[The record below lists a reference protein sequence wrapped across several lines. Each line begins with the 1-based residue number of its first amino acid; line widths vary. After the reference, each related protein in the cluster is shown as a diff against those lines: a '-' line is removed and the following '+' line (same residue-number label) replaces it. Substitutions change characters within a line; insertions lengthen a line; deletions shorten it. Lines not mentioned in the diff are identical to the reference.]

1 MSAIDYDVDNYS
13 ISELLAILGLTFD
26 FNLSSDTITQ
36 SQITDI
42 NTQVQTSVNRYKR
55 QFIAQPQ
62 LVLFFQ
68 NIQNK
73 VTQYTSQLSNEIDNE
88 NDLEPEYVPNDE
100 QTNDWLSNQYLTQDD
115 PIQTD
120 KITDRNQKV
129 NLYDNMHFP
138 MKQEQIGV
146 NNNFAID
153 VAQDSLNP
161 NLKNITNRFIT
172 LDSRNRLD
180 AYTST
185 DYTADLSEHV
195 TNVLSL
201 RLYAISIP
209 YTWYTIDYHY
219 GNTCLWITN
228 LGSTFKIS
236 LDPGNYTPVT
246 FCVALNAVFLN
257 GPIFITSTNAF
268 ATTFFTNP
276 SGTAPNIVTY
286 NSSNSKITFSFA
298 GYKDPGG
305 HDITPIASDATF
317 DSSINPYIQFYDF
330 NGELNCF
337 NGQGCNSS
345 SSFDGS
351 LGWLMGYRLPVVALF
366 VGGNVAPV
374 AIDLFGPKYFTIVL
388 DDFNQNHI
396 NNGLITNVVTSNAI
410 SMPSYYNTSQPYICS
425 PIINPLSI
433 NALAGLTSIAEVEAG
448 LINANMEVLPSAPR
462 TLTNAQIYTIN
473 EIIKNKSKNTS
484 NKGKATTNSDTF
496 AILYIKYPLTAAG
509 IAVDFSGQLQDNK
522 RNYFGPVDID
532 RLRVRLVDDR
542 GYIVNLN
549 GSEWSCSII
558 CETLYQY

>member
-1 MSAIDYDVDNYS
+1 MSGIDYNVDNYT

-26 FNLSSDTITQ
+26 FNLSSDPVTQ
-36 SQITDI
+36 ENIDDI
-42 NTQVQTSVNRYKR
+42 NSQVTAATIRYKS
-55 QFIAQPQ
+55 QFSDKPQ
-62 LVLFFQ
+62 LMLFFQ
-68 NIQNK
+68 NIQTK
-73 VTQYTSQLSNEIDNE
+73 IRQYTSQLSDALE
-88 NDLEPEYVPNDE
+88 NGNSASDVPEYTPNTD
-100 QTNDWLSNQYLTQDD
+100 QYDDWFDNQYLTQDD
-115 PIQTD
+115 PVQTS
-120 KITDRNQKV
+120 KITDRKQKV

-146 NNNFAID
+146 NNNFEIP
-153 VAQDSLNP
+153 VVQDSLNP

-172 LDSRNRLD
+172 LDSKNRLD

-209 YTWYTIDYHY
+209 YTWYVIDYHY
-219 GNTCLWITN
+219 GNTCLWLIN
-228 LGSTFKIS
+228 QGSTFKIS
-236 LDPGNYTPVT
+236 LDPGNYTFTT
-246 FCVALNAVFLN
+246 FCIALNAAFLVA
-257 GPIFITSTNAF
+257 G
-268 ATTFFTNP
+268 FTKIV
-276 SGTAPNIVTY
+276 GTVQDIITY
-286 NSSNSKITFSFA
+286 NSSSSKITINLT
-298 GYKDPGG
+298 GYTDPNGVT
-305 HDITPIASDATF
+305 ITSIANNATF
-317 DSSINPYIQFYDF
+317 DSSVNPYIQFYDF
-330 NGELNCF
+330 NGELNCL
-337 NGQGCNSS
+337 NSQGCNPSN
-345 SSFDGS
+345 SFDGS
-351 LGWLMGYRLPVVALF
+351 LGWLMGYRIPVISLF
-366 VGGNVAPV
+366 INGNTAPV

-410 SMPSYYNTSQPYICS
+410 SMPSYYNTSQPYVCT

-433 NALAGLTSIAEVEAG
+433 NALAGLTSITDVEAG

-496 AILYIKYPLTAAG
+496 AILYIKFPLTSAG
-509 IAVDFSGQLQDNK
+509 IAVDFSGQLQDNR

-532 RLRVRLVDDR
+532 RLRIRLVDDR
-542 GYIVNLN
+542 GYVVNLN

>member
-1 MSAIDYDVDNYS
+1 MSGIDYNVDNYT

-26 FNLSSDTITQ
+26 FNLSSDPVTQ
-36 SQITDI
+36 DDIDDI
-42 NTQVQTSVNRYKR
+42 NTQVTSAVSRYKT
-55 QFIAQPQ
+55 QFSDKPPLI
-62 LVLFFQ
+62 LFFQ
-68 NIQNK
+68 NIKTK
-73 VTQYTSQLSNEIDNE
+73 VIQYTNQLSDALE
-88 NDLEPEYVPNDE
+88 NGDSAADVPEYTPNTEQNDE
-100 QTNDWLSNQYLTQDD
+100 WFNNQYLTQDD
-115 PIQTD
+115 PIQTS
-120 KITDRNQKV
+120 KITDRKQKV

-146 NNNFAID
+146 NNNFEIP

-180 AYTST
+180 AYTPT

-209 YTWYTIDYHY
+209 YTWYVIDYHY
-219 GNTCLWITN
+219 GNTCLWLTN
-228 LGSTFKIS
+228 QGSTFKIS
-236 LDPGNYTPVT
+236 LDPGNYTPIT
-246 FCVALNAVFLN
+246 FCSALNSAFFEA
-257 GPIFITSTNAF
+257 GFTKQAGTFI
-268 ATTFFTNP
+268 P
-276 SGTAPNIVTY
+276 VTY
-286 NSSNSKITFSFA
+286 NLNSSKITISFI
-298 GYKDPGG
+298 GYNDPNGNI
-305 HDITPIASDATF
+305 ITPIASNAAF
-317 DSSINPYIQFYDF
+317 NSSINPYIQFYDF
-330 NGELNCF
+330 NGELNCL
-337 NGQGCNSS
+337 NEQGCNPSN
-345 SSFDGS
+345 SFDGS
-351 LGWLMGYRLPVVALF
+351 LGWLMGYRIPVIALF
-366 VGGNVAPV
+366 VGGNTAPV

-410 SMPSYYNTSQPYICS
+410 SMPSYYITSQPYVCT

-433 NALAGLTSIAEVEAG
+433 NALAGLTSITDVEAG
-448 LINANMEVLPSAPR
+448 LINSNMEVLPSAPR

-496 AILYIKYPLTAAG
+496 AILYIKYPLTSSG
-509 IAVDFSGQLQDNK
+509 IAVDFSGQLQDNR

-532 RLRVRLVDDR
+532 RLRIRLVDDR

>member
-1 MSAIDYDVDNYS
+1 MSAIDYNVDNYT

-26 FNLSSDTITQ
+26 FNLSSDPVTEENIV
-36 SQITDI
+36 DI
-42 NTQVQTSVNRYKR
+42 NTRVLAAVSRYKR
-55 QFIAQPQ
+55 QFVTQPQ

-68 NIQNK
+68 NIQTK
-73 VTQYTSQLSNEIDNE
+73 VTQYTSQLSDALQ
-88 NDLEPEYVPNDE
+88 NDSLTMDIPEYVPNNE

-115 PIQTD
+115 PVQTD
-120 KITDRNQKV
+120 KITDRTQKV

-146 NNNFAID
+146 NNNFEIPI
-153 VAQDSLNP
+153 AQDSLNP

-236 LDPGNYTPVT
+236 LEPGNYTT
-246 FCVALNAVFLN
+246 TSFCVAINAAFLAA
-257 GPIFITSTNAF
+257 GFTKVLGTS
-268 ATTFFTNP
+268 P
-276 SGTAPNIVTY
+276 DIVTY
-286 NSSNSKITFSFA
+286 NSNNSKITFSFA
-298 GYKDPGG
+298 GYTDPNG
-305 HDITPIASDATF
+305 HTITPIASTTTF
-317 DSSINPYIQFYDF
+317 DSVLNPYIQFYDF

-351 LGWLMGYRLPVVALF
+351 LGWLMGYRLPAVALF

-374 AIDLFGPKYFTIVL
+374 PIDLYGPKYFTIVL

-410 SMPSYYNTSQPYICS
+410 SMPSYYNTSQPYVCS

-433 NALAGLTSIAEVEAG
+433 NALAGLTSISEVEAG

-496 AILYIKYPLTAAG
+496 AILYIKYPLSAAG

-532 RLRVRLVDDR
+532 RLRLRLVDDR
-542 GYIVNLN
+542 GYVVNLN

>member
-36 SQITDI
+36 SQITNI
-42 NTQVQTSVNRYKR
+42 NTQVQTVVSRYKR

-68 NIQNK
+68 DIQTK
-73 VTQYTSQLSNEIDNE
+73 IDQYTSQLSNENE
-88 NDLEPEYVPNDE
+88 NEIDLEPEPND
-100 QTNDWLSNQYLTQDD
+100 DWLSNQYLTQDD
-115 PIQTD
+115 PVQTD
-120 KITDRNQKV
+120 KITDRKQKV

-153 VAQDSLNP
+153 VVQDSLNP

-246 FCVALNAVFLN
+246 FCVALNAAFLAA
-257 GPIFITSTNAF
+257 G
-268 ATTFFTNP
+268 FTKVDV
-276 SGTAPNIVTY
+276 SAPNIVTY
-286 NSSNSKITFSFA
+286 NSNNSKITFSFA
-298 GYKDPGG
+298 GYTDPGG
-305 HDITPIASDATF
+305 HTITPIASDITF

-433 NALAGLTSIAEVEAG
+433 NALAGLTSLTEVEAG

-542 GYIVNLN
+542 GYVVNLN

>member
-26 FNLSSDTITQ
+26 FNLSSDTVTEENIN
-36 SQITDI
+36 DI
-42 NTQVQTSVNRYKR
+42 NTRVLAAVSRYKR
-55 QFIAQPQ
+55 QFITQPQ

-68 NIQNK
+68 NIQTK
-73 VTQYTSQLSNEIDNE
+73 VLQYTGQLSNENGNE
-88 NDLEPEYVPNDE
+88 NDIDLDPEYVPNTE
-100 QTNDWLSNQYLTQDD
+100 QTNDWLNNQYLTQDD

-120 KITDRNQKV
+120 KITDRKQKV

-153 VAQDSLNP
+153 VVQDSLNP

-236 LDPGNYTPVT
+236 LDPGNYTSIT
-246 FCVALNAVFLN
+246 FCVALNEAFIAAGFIYS
-257 GPIFITSTNAF
+257 GP
-268 ATTFFTNP
+268 P
-276 SGTAPNIVTY
+276 VQDIVTY
-286 NSSNSKITFSFA
+286 NSSNSKITIDFT
-298 GYKDPGG
+298 GYNDPNGVI
-305 HDITPIASDATF
+305 ITPIASNNTF

-366 VGGNVAPV
+366 VDGNVAPV

-410 SMPSYYNTSQPYICS
+410 SMPSYYNTSQPYVCS

-433 NALAGLTSIAEVEAG
+433 NALAGLTSLAEVEAG

-496 AILYIKYPLTAAG
+496 AILYIKYPLSSAG

-542 GYIVNLN
+542 GYVVNLN

>member
-68 NIQNK
+68 NIQTK

-100 QTNDWLSNQYLTQDD
+100 QTNDWLRNQYLTQDD

-153 VAQDSLNP
+153 VVQDSLNP

-246 FCVALNAVFLN
+246 FCVALNAAFLAA
-257 GPIFITSTNAF
+257 G
-268 ATTFFTNP
+268 FTNP

-317 DSSINPYIQFYDF
+317 DSSANPYIQFYDF

-542 GYIVNLN
+542 GYVVNLN

>member
-1 MSAIDYDVDNYS
+1 MSAIDYNVDSYT

-26 FNLSSDTITQ
+26 FNLSSDPITEEN
-36 SQITDI
+36 INDI
-42 NTQVQTSVNRYKR
+42 NTRVQTSVNRYKK
-55 QFIAQPQ
+55 QFAMQPQ

-68 NIQNK
+68 NIQTK
-73 VTQYTSQLSNEIDNE
+73 ITQYTSQLSDALQ
-88 NDLEPEYVPNDE
+88 NDDLTMDVPEYNPNNE

-115 PIQTD
+115 PIQTS
-120 KITDRNQKV
+120 KITDRKQKI

-146 NNNFAID
+146 NNNFEIP
-153 VAQDSLNP
+153 VVQDSLNP

-219 GNTCLWITN
+219 GNTCLWIIN

-236 LDPGNYTPVT
+236 LEPGNYTFAS
-246 FCVALNAVFLN
+246 FCVALNAA
-257 GPIFITSTNAF
+257 FI
-268 ATTFFTNP
+268 ATGFEKQG
-276 SGTAPNIVTY
+276 GTVHDIVTY
-286 NSSNSKITFSFA
+286 NSNNSKITIDLT
-298 GYKDPGG
+298 GYIDPGG
-305 HDITPIASDATF
+305 HTITPISSDATF

-345 SSFDGS
+345 SSFDSS

-366 VGGNVAPV
+366 VSGNTAPV
-374 AIDLFGPKYFTIVL
+374 PIDLYGSKYFTIVL

-410 SMPSYYNTSQPYICS
+410 SMPTYYNTSQPYVCS

-433 NALAGLTSIAEVEAG
+433 NALAGLTSLTEVEAG

-462 TLTNAQIYTIN
+462 TLTTAQIYTIN

-496 AILYIKYPLTAAG
+496 AILYIKYPLTNTG

-542 GYIVNLN
+542 GYNINLN

>member
-1 MSAIDYDVDNYS
+1 
-13 ISELLAILGLTFD
+13 
-26 FNLSSDTITQ
+26 
-36 SQITDI
+36 
-42 NTQVQTSVNRYKR
+42 
-55 QFIAQPQ
+55 
-62 LVLFFQ
+62 
-68 NIQNK
+68 
-73 VTQYTSQLSNEIDNE
+73 
-88 NDLEPEYVPNDE
+88 
-100 QTNDWLSNQYLTQDD
+100 
-115 PIQTD
+115 
-120 KITDRNQKV
+120 
-129 NLYDNMHFP
+129 MHFP
-138 MKQEQIGV
+138 MTQEQIGV

-153 VAQDSLNP
+153 VVQDSLNP

-246 FCVALNAVFLN
+246 FCVALNAAFLAA
-257 GPIFITSTNAF
+257 G
-268 ATTFFTNP
+268 FTNP

-286 NSSNSKITFSFA
+286 NSNNSKITFSFA
-298 GYKDPGG
+298 GYTDPGG
-305 HDITPIASDATF
+305 HTITPITSDTTF

-542 GYIVNLN
+542 GYVVNLN

>member
-42 NTQVQTSVNRYKR
+42 NTQVQIVVSRYKR

-68 NIQNK
+68 DIQTK
-73 VTQYTSQLSNEIDNE
+73 IDQYTSQLSNENDIDI
-88 NDLEPEYVPNDE
+88 DLEPEPND
-100 QTNDWLSNQYLTQDD
+100 DWLSNQYLTQDD
-115 PIQTD
+115 PVQKD
-120 KITDRNQKV
+120 KITDRKQKV

-153 VAQDSLNP
+153 VVQDSLNP

-246 FCVALNAVFLN
+246 FCVALNAAFLAA
-257 GPIFITSTNAF
+257 G
-268 ATTFFTNP
+268 FTKVDV
-276 SGTAPNIVTY
+276 SAPNIVTY
-286 NSSNSKITFSFA
+286 NLNNSKITFSFA
-298 GYKDPGG
+298 GYTDPGG
-305 HDITPIASDATF
+305 HTITPIASDATF

-542 GYIVNLN
+542 GYVVNLN

>member
-42 NTQVQTSVNRYKR
+42 NTQVQIVVSRYKR

-68 NIQNK
+68 DIQTK
-73 VTQYTSQLSNEIDNE
+73 IDQYTSQLSNENE
-88 NDLEPEYVPNDE
+88 NDIDIDLEPEPND
-100 QTNDWLSNQYLTQDD
+100 DWLSNQYLTQDD
-115 PIQTD
+115 PVQTD
-120 KITDRNQKV
+120 KITDRKQKV

-153 VAQDSLNP
+153 VVQDSLNP

-246 FCVALNAVFLN
+246 FCVALNAAFLAA
-257 GPIFITSTNAF
+257 G
-268 ATTFFTNP
+268 FTNP

-286 NSSNSKITFSFA
+286 NSNNSKITFSFA
-298 GYKDPGG
+298 GYTDPGG
-305 HDITPIASDATF
+305 HTITPITSDTTF

-542 GYIVNLN
+542 GYVVNLN

>member
-1 MSAIDYDVDNYS
+1 MSAIDYNVDNYT
-13 ISELLAILGLTFD
+13 ISELLAILGLVFD
-26 FNLSSDTITQ
+26 FNLSSDPVTEENI
-36 SQITDI
+36 DNI
-42 NTQVQTSVNRYKR
+42 NSRVQTAVNRYKR
-55 QFIAQPQ
+55 QFVTQPQ

-68 NIQNK
+68 NIQTK
-73 VTQYTSQLSNEIDNE
+73 VTQYTSQLSDALQ
-88 NDLEPEYVPNDE
+88 NDSLTMDVPEYVPNNE

-115 PIQTD
+115 PVQTD
-120 KITDRNQKV
+120 KITDRKQKV

-146 NNNFAID
+146 NNNFEIPI
-153 VAQDSLNP
+153 AQDSLNP

-228 LGSTFKIS
+228 QGSTFKIS
-236 LDPGNYTPVT
+236 LEPGNYTNAS
-246 FCVALNAVFLN
+246 FCVAINAAFLAA
-257 GPIFITSTNAF
+257 G
-268 ATTFFTNP
+268 FTKVL
-276 SGTAPNIVTY
+276 GTAPDIVTY
-286 NSSNSKITFSFA
+286 NSNNSKITFSFA
-298 GYKDPGG
+298 GYTDPNG
-305 HDITPIASDATF
+305 HTITPIASTTAF

-351 LGWLMGYRLPVVALF
+351 LGWLMGYRLPAVALF

-374 AIDLFGPKYFTIVL
+374 PIDLYGPKYFTIVL

-410 SMPSYYNTSQPYICS
+410 SMPSYYNTSQPYVCS

-433 NALAGLTSIAEVEAG
+433 NALAGLTSLTEVEAG

-496 AILYIKYPLTAAG
+496 AILYIKYPLTSAG

-532 RLRVRLVDDR
+532 RLRLRLVDDR
-542 GYIVNLN
+542 GYVVNLN

>member
-1 MSAIDYDVDNYS
+1 MSSIDYNVDNYT
-13 ISELLAILGLTFD
+13 ISELLAILGLVFD
-26 FNLSSDTITQ
+26 FNLSSDPVTQ
-36 SQITDI
+36 ENIDDI
-42 NTQVQTSVNRYKR
+42 NSRVQTAVNRYKR
-55 QFIAQPQ
+55 QFIEQPQ

-68 NIQNK
+68 NIQTK
-73 VTQYTSQLSNEIDNE
+73 VTQYTSQLSDALQ
-88 NDLEPEYVPNDE
+88 NDSLTMDVPEYLPNND

-115 PIQTD
+115 PVQTD
-120 KITDRNQKV
+120 KITDRKQKV

-236 LDPGNYTPVT
+236 LDPGNYTT
-246 FCVALNAVFLN
+246 TSFCVALNASFSVA
-257 GPIFITSTNAF
+257 G
-268 ATTFFTNP
+268 FTKVL
-276 SGTAPNIVTY
+276 GTAPNIVTY
-286 NSSNSKITFSFA
+286 NSNNSKITFSFA
-298 GYKDPGG
+298 GYTDPNEFA
-305 HDITPIASDATF
+305 ITPIASSATF

-337 NGQGCNSS
+337 NGQGCNPS

-351 LGWLMGYRLPVVALF
+351 LGWLMGYRIPVIAMF
-366 VGGNVAPV
+366 TSGNVAPV

-410 SMPSYYNTSQPYICS
+410 SMPSYYNTSQPYVCS

-433 NALAGLTSIAEVEAG
+433 NALAGLTSLTEIEAG

-496 AILYIKYPLTAAG
+496 AILYIKYPLTSAG
-509 IAVDFSGQLQDNK
+509 IAVEFSGQLQDNR

-532 RLRVRLVDDR
+532 RLRLRLVDDR
-542 GYIVNLN
+542 GYVLNLN

>member
-42 NTQVQTSVNRYKR
+42 NTQVQTVVSRYKR

-68 NIQNK
+68 DIQTK
-73 VTQYTSQLSNEIDNE
+73 IDQYTSQLSNENE
-88 NDLEPEYVPNDE
+88 NENDIDLEPEPND
-100 QTNDWLSNQYLTQDD
+100 DWLSNQYLTQDD
-115 PIQTD
+115 PVQTD
-120 KITDRNQKV
+120 KITDRKQKV

-153 VAQDSLNP
+153 VVQDSLNP

-246 FCVALNAVFLN
+246 FCVALNAAFLAA
-257 GPIFITSTNAF
+257 G
-268 ATTFFTNP
+268 FTNP

-305 HDITPIASDATF
+305 HAITPIASDATF

-542 GYIVNLN
+542 GYVVNLN